1 MTRFASGS
9 LPRYILQR
17 VLLVLPM
24 IWVILTL
31 VFIVLRVAPGD
42 PVSAALGDR
51 LDAEAL
57 DQRREAL
64 GYNDPLILQY
74 WNYLVSVAKL
84 DFGTT
89 FSDNR
94 PVLEVMRDNGG
105 ATLSLTLS
113 AFLIALLVGI
123 PLGLLAGRYRDTV
136 PDVLIRLFGIVSY
149 AAPIFFVGYL
159 LQLYVARPLGLPTSG
174 AAGVETVFY
183 MERDGLNKTH
193 IILVDAFLA
202 FLGGNSYYI
211 EDVLKHLLLPAV
223 TLGLLICGV
232 FIRLV
237 RVNILQTM
245 QSDYVEAAE
254 ARGISRGKVT
264 RRHAFR
270 NALVPVITVIGL
282 QFALLLGGAVLTEST
297 FNWPGLGDK
306 LVGYINERDYV
317 AVQGIVTIF
326 AIAVVLISVLVDIVN
341 ALIDPRVRY

>member
-1 MTRFASGS
+1 MTRFSSGS

-17 VLLVLPM
+17 ILLVLPM

-31 VFIVLRVAPGD
+31 VFVVLRVAPGD
-42 PVSAALGDR
+42 PVSAALGGKLND
-51 LDAEAL
+51 EAL

-64 GYNDPLILQY
+64 GFNEPLIVQY
-74 WNYLVSVAKL
+74 WDYLSSVARL

-89 FSDNR
+89 FSDNQ
-94 PVLEVMRDNGG
+94 PVLQVMRDNGG
-105 ATLSLTLS
+105 ATLSLTVVS
-113 AFLIALLVGI
+113 FAVALLVGI
-123 PLGLLAGRYRDTV
+123 PLGLVAGRFRDSV
-136 PDVLIRLFGIVSY
+136 PDVLIRIFGILSY

-159 LQLYVARPLGLPTSG
+159 LQAYVAQPLGLPTSG
-174 AAGVETVFY
+174 AATPITVFTV
-183 MERDGLNKTH
+183 EPKTH
-193 IILVDAFLA
+193 ILLIDVFLSGDGA
-202 FLGGNSYYI
+202 AI
-211 EDVLKHLLLPAV
+211 QDVLEHLVLPAT

-254 ARGISRGKVT
+254 ARGISSHKVT
-264 RRHAFR
+264 WRHAFR

-297 FNWPGLGDK
+297 FNWPGLGQK
-306 LVGYINERDYV
+306 LVEYINNRDYG
-317 AVQGIVTIF
+317 AVQGIITIF
-326 AIAVVLISVLVDIVN
+326 AVAVVLISLLVDIVN